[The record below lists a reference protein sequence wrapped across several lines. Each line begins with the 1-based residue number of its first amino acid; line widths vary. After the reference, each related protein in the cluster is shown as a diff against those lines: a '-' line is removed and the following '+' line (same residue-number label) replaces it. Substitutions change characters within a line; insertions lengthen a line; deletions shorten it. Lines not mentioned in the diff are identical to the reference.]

1 MTGGENS
8 AISQKVVN
16 FMDPSPLVTKQWL
29 LVDPLTLGKL
39 LEKMIEEKL
48 YCSLDVM
55 ALVFLSS

>member
-1 MTGGENS
+1 
-8 AISQKVVN
+8 
-16 FMDPSPLVTKQWL
+16 MDPSPLVTKQWL